1 MKKILAHDGGSR
13 IYRSI
18 IRHIHKRVESITT
31 VNLHNRL
38 YDTCYLLK
46 PEILIYP
53 ISEYSQEIHNFIT
66 ENIKQ
71 SSAFFM
77 VIDTKVEQVE
87 LLNFL
92 TKNTN
97 IKFIVNTN
105 IENTYV
111 FSNPINYTN
120 MYDDDLF
127 FPIQDLA
134 ESRTAKVAILLS
146 QNNELNHLQ
155 LDKQLLPQK
164 QQYSKVLFNNPE
176 FTHPQ
181 NIGVCNEPDLNFI
194 LNYYSYLL
202 DLDQQFM
209 IEASVCKIPV
219 ISEPSAID
227 DAIGRKLF
235 KEPYADTSTLKCSDF
250 VQNTLL
256 PILGNI

>member
-13 IYRSI
+13 TYRSI
-18 IRHIHKRVESITT
+18 IRHIHKYVESITS
-31 VNLHNRL
+31 VNLHNKL

-71 SSAFFM
+71 SSAFFI

-92 TKNTN
+92 TKNTD
-97 IKFIVNTN
+97 IKFIVDTN

-111 FSNPINYTN
+111 FTNGINYTN
-120 MYDDDLF
+120 IYDDDLF
-127 FPIQDLA
+127 FPIKELS
-134 ESRTAKVAILLS
+134 ESRAAKVAVLLS
-146 QNNELNHLQ
+146 QNNELNHLY
-155 LDKQLLPQK
+155 LDNQLLPQK
-164 QQYSKVLFNNPE
+164 QQYAKVLFNNPQ

-181 NIGVCNEPDLNFI
+181 NIGMCNEPDLNFI

-209 IEASVCKIPV
+209 IEASVCGIPV
-219 ISEPSAID
+219 VSQPEAID
-227 DAIGRKLF
+227 DAIEKRLF
-235 KEPYADTSTLKCSDF
+235 KEPYLDTNILKCSDF